1 MVSTDTL
8 NALFPGVL
16 ISGLIALAAQFIS
29 EHYGAPAMLMAL
41 LFGIALNF
49 LSEEVRCEA
58 GIAFSAKTVLRFGV
72 SLLGV

>member
-1 MVSTDTL
+1 MKD
-8 NALFPGVL
+8 LFPGIL

-49 LSEEVRCEA
+49 LSEDGKCA
-58 GIAFSAKTVLRFGV
+58 TGIGFSAKTILRFGV
-72 SLLGV
+72 A